1 MSQQS
6 PNTQDV
12 PKSLTLL
19 SLLDFANFDNFPVAM
34 DTSGSGGDSW
44 AKFDDIAS
52 KAEPTSTT
60 AGEQNWA
67 DFSSFDD
74 IANSPTDPKSANDRS
89 LSPIAMDTAD
99 DAQNSAASRMAQYS
113 KSLLLLCFLSLML
126 FTKPKSLQWWSKLQ
140 LKNRNRQTRQI
151 RKFTSCVVS
160 PVCTP

>member
-1 MSQQS
+1 
-6 PNTQDV
+6 
-12 PKSLTLL
+12 
-19 SLLDFANFDNFPVAM
+19 M

-113 KSLLLLCFLSLML
+113 KSLLLRSFLSVMPGLS
-126 FTKPKSLQWWSKLQ
+126 KPKFL
-140 LKNRNRQTRQI
+140 
-151 RKFTSCVVS
+151 
-160 PVCTP
+160 